1 LRASKQG
8 NRPNSPQIPNLD
20 ATLHGHNRTDQTLV
34 PNILKM
40 LGPNASDLTPEMVKN
55 LKLVLDPNC
64 QRLVPCPKGWKGN

>member
-1 LRASKQG
+1 
-8 NRPNSPQIPNLD
+8 
-20 ATLHGHNRTDQTLV
+20 
-34 PNILKM
+34 M